1 MEQIGK
7 MDRITTFLNDQYKL
21 FVIASLTLG
30 LAPFFPEPHI
40 WGKLKWIAGGAV
52 GMQPLDWFD
61 VVLHG
66 TPWLLLAVASIV
78 KIKGLVT
85 KRS

>member
-1 MEQIGK
+1 MEK
-7 MDRITTFLNDQYKL
+7 FTTFLNDQFKL
-21 FVIASLTLG
+21 ILIASLTLG

-40 WGKLKWIAGGAV
+40 WGKLKWMAGGAV
-52 GMQPLDWFD
+52 GMQAMDWFD

-66 TPWLLLAVASIV
+66 TPWLLLMVALIV